1 MKTTITKKGQIVIP
15 AKLRKKYG
23 IDPGITIHVKDED
36 GKIVL
41 TPITKEYISS
51 LRGIIKPKKGQK
63 SALEMLEEERR
74 ADRIR
79 EDEKFNS

>member
-1 MKTTITKKGQIVIP
+1 MKTTITKKGQ
-15 AKLRKKYG
+15 
-23 IDPGITIHVKDED
+23 
-36 GKIVL
+36 IVL

-63 SALEMLEEERR
+63 SALKMLEEERR